1 LAIIVDKEQKKIDIA
16 LACKDLIVQDGMQD
30 LTVSAVAKSAG
41 IGKGT
46 FYEYFESKEDLLFT
60 LVENLMSIHNVEV
73 ERRLSG
79 VQDTKEK
86 IKIFVGF
93 FYEDDKEELRKLYR
107 MFMGISSLQPT
118 DEMME
123 FQTKCFDYYLS
134 WFEELIE
141 QGVKNMEIVP
151 ESVKMAKGMF
161 ATAKGMFLVSETT
174 NSVQDLEKELDIYFD
189 TLFELLATK
198 EDYSSKRIEND

>member
-1 LAIIVDKEQKKIDIA
+1 LAIIVNKEQKKIDIA
-16 LACKDLIVQDGMQD
+16 LACKDLIVQGGMQD

-60 LVENLMSIHNVEV
+60 LVENLMSVHNVEV
-73 ERRLSG
+73 EQRLSG
-79 VQDTKEK
+79 VEEIKKK
-86 IKIFVGF
+86 IKVFVGF

-107 MFMGISSLQPT
+107 MFMAISSLQPT
-118 DEMME
+118 DEMMK

-134 WFEELIE
+134 WFKELIE

-151 ESVKMAKGMF
+151 ESTKMAKGMF
-161 ATAKGMFLVSETT
+161 ATAKGMFLASETT

-189 TLFELLATK
+189 TLFKLLEKK
-198 EDYSSKRIEND
+198 E